1 MGKVIASGIFILNK
15 EKEILICHPTNHPWD
30 VWSIPKG
37 KVEEGEDH
45 IEAAVRETFEETNVD
60 LKNATLFH
68 QLGKQVY
75 NHKKKEIHPF
85 LFLEEENPK
94 IDLSS
99 IELKCNS
106 NVPENRGGF
115 PEMDKFQWA
124 DIDTAK
130 TYLHPTQV
138 AALEE
143 IEKLFTSWI

>member
-85 LFLEEENPK
+85 LFLEEENPN

-115 PEMDKFQWA
+115 PEMDSWVWCS
-124 DIDTAK
+124 IEEVRNL
-130 TYLHPTQV
+130 LHYTQV
-138 AALEE
+138 ACLDKIEE
-143 IEKLFTSWI
+143 IIKLNQ